1 MRLAWRLSACCS
13 QRASGQLRRR
23 CCYLLLLLP
32 VACVCVR
39 TKLPQSTFSPKLS
52 LAFVVSSPS
61 SPLSRAISSS
71 QTTPSRTVCRQ
82 LRRALACPI
91 CIEGNN
97 LRPLKSC
104 AHCVRARLPV
114 ARRLTRTKAL
124 WHERNSLDTTEGP
137 RGRRRR
143 HWRAHSY
150 SARSLAGF
158 LPLDGLPVARLANG
172 RRAHHPLVTLSDARG
187 HCFTQ
192 GSSSCVSF
200 SKKKRNKVNS

>member
-1 MRLAWRLSACCS
+1 MRLTWRLSACCS

-150 SARSLAGF
+150 SARSLARW
-158 LPLDGLPVARLANG
+158 LPSARWLTCCSARQRTTRASSVSHSL
-172 RRAHHPLVTLSDARG
+172 RRARPLLYTGLKLVRLFLKDEA
-187 HCFTQ
+187 
-192 GSSSCVSF
+192 
-200 SKKKRNKVNS
+200 